1 MRSPTPSS
9 RQLLP
14 PALQSEVIG
23 AIAQPAAEP
32 LHVAVAFQRSLAVLD
47 RRQSASPL
55 LLWKHDLAHT
65 PRLLRAVKH
74 GRRSLLLV
82 SHTPSSRLALHEYS
96 PADAA
101 GGAALLVPGRTR
113 FLTDVSI
120 IPQSEEALA
129 SADVACM
136 RDGSLEVLQLSAQR
150 DLYTMRLVAAER
162 PFDVATPPAHPAL
175 FHRTLTA
182 PPVALRTSRRLH
194 LPPALLASL
203 LAPPPPPPTAAPILG
218 PDDLAALQEAA
229 ATPRT
234 LLELQQALAARPQP
248 AGAPPPSLEALSSA
262 LAELS
267 GPQPRPGEAPREDA
281 PPALF
286 RHRVR
291 GDTPHS
297 DVFSRGSLLAWL
309 ASGAPAE
316 SEPTSAAA
324 SFWEEAAAGFS
335 SRASDPNASTPAAT
349 PGRGASLSQSVLDSE
364 LSQLSQPSIP
374 RLARSTSDVG
384 SAPTPKRPRGK
395 EQRRSQ
401 GF

>member
-1 MRSPTPSS
+1 MRSPTPSF

-14 PALQSEVIG
+14 AALQREVLG
-23 AIAQPAAEP
+23 AIAQPAAEA
-32 LHVAVAFQRSLAVLD
+32 LHVAVACQRSLAVLD
-47 RRQSASPL
+47 RRQTASPL
-55 LLWKHDLAHT
+55 LLWKHDLART

-96 PADAA
+96 PADTA
-101 GGAALLVPGRTR
+101 GGAALLVPGRTH
-113 FLTDVSI
+113 FPTDVSI

-136 RDGSLEVLQLSAQR
+136 RDGSLELLQLSARR

-162 PFDVATPPAHPAL
+162 PFAVATPPAHPAL

-203 LAPPPPPPTAAPILG
+203 LAPPPSTAAPVLG

-234 LLELQQALAARPQP
+234 LLELHQALAARPQT
-248 AGAPPPSLEALSSA
+248 AGAAAAPPPSLEALSTA

-267 GPQPRPGEAPREDA
+267 APQPRPGEAPREDA
-281 PPALF
+281 PPALL

-291 GDTPHS
+291 GDTAHS
-297 DVFSRGSLLAWL
+297 DVYSRGSLLAWL

-335 SRASDPNASTPAAT
+335 SRASDPNASAAT
-349 PGRGASLSQSVLDSE
+349 PGRGASLSQSVLDSD
-364 LSQLSQPSIP
+364 LSQPSIP
-374 RLARSTSDVG
+374 RLARSTSDAAT
-384 SAPTPKRPRGK
+384 APTPKRPRGK